1 MKKALLMFTLAMG
14 LFSCSSKN
22 TQTQADQAQVV
33 ENVTDHVELV
43 YFHGKQRCITCRAIE
58 KYSQEVVDSLVASGV
73 PAGEL
78 TFKVVDINE
87 NESMADSYEVT
98 GSSLYLVKFDN
109 GQETRDNLTEF
120 GFGNAKNK
128 PDVFKQGLT
137 VKIETALK

>member
-14 LFSCSSKN
+14 LFSCSTKN

>member
-1 MKKALLMFTLAMG
+1 MKKALLMLTLAMG
-14 LFSCSSKN
+14 LFSCTTKN
-22 TQTQADQAQVV
+22 TQTQADQAQAV
-33 ENVTDHVELV
+33 ENGKDHVALV

-58 KYSQEVVDSLVASGV
+58 KYSQEVVDSLVASGI
-73 PAGEL
+73 PADEL

-87 NESMADSYEVT
+87 NEAMADSYEVT

-109 GQETRDNLTEF
+109 GQETRDDLTEL

-137 VKIETALK
+137 DRIETALK